1 MAQTAERS
9 LAAVQEVKV
18 KVMRVL
24 VTGAFGFIGTAVV
37 RRLAL
42 AGHEVV
48 ALTHQPPEVPTP
60 ESLAIEVVHAD
71 VRDARAIQVAV
82 SDVDGVCH
90 LAALSRVRES
100 FERPTEYRQVNATG
114 TRIMVN
120 ALALKAA
127 KTGRPALFV
136 HASTHAVYG
145 APQRQPI
152 VEDTRLAPMSPY
164 GKSKV
169 EAEDAVAV
177 TSSTGALRATCLRL
191 FNVAGAVAGRA
202 DMDQTRIIPRTL
214 AVAAGRTPILEING
228 DGRAIRDFV
237 HVEDV
242 AAAFLLALAACRQ
255 DSYAVYN
262 VGATAAS
269 MLDVIAV
276 TEQITGQVVPV
287 AHNPPKE
294 GDPRVII
301 ADTTR
306 ISRELS
312 WVPERSSLSQIIS
325 DAWDVVLT
333 RP

>member
-1 MAQTAERS
+1 
-9 LAAVQEVKV
+9 
-18 KVMRVL
+18 MRVL

-48 ALTHQPPEVPTP
+48 ALTHQSPEVPAT
-60 ESLAIEVVHAD
+60 ETLAIGVVHAD
-71 VRDARAIQVAV
+71 VRDARAIQAAV
-82 SDVDGVCH
+82 SDVDAVCH

-100 FERPTEYRQVNATG
+100 FERPAEYRQVNAAG
-114 TRIMVN
+114 TRIMVD
-120 ALALKAA
+120 ALASKAA
-127 KTGRPALFV
+127 KSGRPELLV

-145 APQRQPI
+145 APRHQPI
-152 VEDTRLAPMSPY
+152 AEDTPLAPISPY
-164 GKSKV
+164 GKSKA
-169 EAEDAVAV
+169 EAEDVVAI

-191 FNVAGAVAGRA
+191 FNVAGAAAGRT
-202 DMDQTRIIPRTL
+202 DVEQSRIIPRTL
-214 AVAAGRTPILEING
+214 AVAAGRAPILEING

-276 TEQITGQVVPV
+276 TEQITGQAIPV

-294 GDPRVII
+294 DDPRVII
-301 ADTTR
+301 ANTTR

>member
-1 MAQTAERS
+1 
-9 LAAVQEVKV
+9 
-18 KVMRVL
+18 MRVL

-37 RRLAL
+37 RRLSL

-48 ALTHQPPEVPTP
+48 ALTHQPPEAPTP

-71 VRDARAIQVAV
+71 VRDARAIQMAV
-82 SDVDGVCH
+82 SDVDAVCH

-127 KTGRPALFV
+127 KSGQPALLV

-145 APQRQPI
+145 APQHQPI
-152 VEDTRLAPMSPY
+152 AEDTPLAPMSPY

-169 EAEDAVAV
+169 EAEDAVAI
-177 TSSTGALRATCLRL
+177 TSGTGALKATCLRL

-214 AVAAGRTPILEING
+214 AVAAGRAPILEING

-237 HVEDV
+237 HVEDA

-255 DSYAVYN
+255 DPYHYAVYN
-262 VGATAAS
+262 VGATAAR

-276 TEQITGQVVPV
+276 IEQITGHAIPV

-294 GDPRVII
+294 DDPLVIV

-312 WVPERSSLSQIIS
+312 WAPERSSLSQIIS
-325 DAWDVVLT
+325 DAWDVILT
-333 RP
+333 QP

>member
-1 MAQTAERS
+1 M
-9 LAAVQEVKV
+9 

-37 RRLAL
+37 RRLTL

-48 ALTHQPPEVPTP
+48 ALTHQSPEVPTP

-71 VRDARAIQVAV
+71 VRDARAIQAAV
-82 SDVDGVCH
+82 SDVDAVCH

-114 TRIMVN
+114 TRIIVD
-120 ALALKAA
+120 ALASKAA
-127 KTGRPALFV
+127 KSGLPALLV

-145 APQRQPI
+145 APQHQPI
-152 VEDTRLAPMSPY
+152 VEDTPLAPMSPY

-191 FNVAGAVAGRA
+191 FNVAGAVAGRT
-202 DMDQTRIIPRTL
+202 DIDQTRIIPRTL
-214 AVAAGRTPILEING
+214 AVAAGRAPILEING

-269 MLDVIAV
+269 MLDVIAI
-276 TEQITGQVVPV
+276 TEQITGQAIPV
-287 AHNPPKE
+287 AHNPPIE
-294 GDPRVII
+294 DDPHVII

-325 DAWDVVLT
+325 DAWDVVLMQ
-333 RP
+333 P